1 MIYCLETKGEP
12 QTLIF
17 FTDCD
22 LADHRAECEEYLT
35 KRIGVRCLILDLT
48 DAVYGPDVVPTLRRR
63 ADAECDPYAQCL
75 RDLAREIE
83 DERDRRKGWRN
94 LFRRTH

>member
-1 MIYCLETKGEP
+1 MIYCLETAGEP

-22 LADHRAECEEYLT
+22 MSDHRAESEEYLT

-48 DAVYGPDVVPTLRRR
+48 DAVYGKDVVPTLRRR
-63 ADAECDPYAQCL
+63 ADEEVDPYAQCL
-75 RDLAREIE
+75 RDLARAIE
-83 DERDRRKGWRN
+83 DERNCRKGWWN
-94 LFRRTH
+94 PFR

>member
-1 MIYCLETKGEP
+1 MIYCLETKGET

-22 LADHRAECEEYLT
+22 LSDHRTESEEYLT
-35 KRIGVRCLILDLT
+35 KRIGVRCLIIDLT
-48 DAVYGPDVVPTLRRR
+48 DAVYGKDVAPTLRCR
-63 ADAECDPYAQCL
+63 ADAEINPYAQCL

-83 DERDRRKGWRN
+83 DERESRKGWRK
-94 LFRRTH
+94 LFR

>member
-22 LADHRAECEEYLT
+22 LSDHRTESEEYLT
-35 KRIGVRCLILDLT
+35 KRIGVRCLIIDLT
-48 DAVYGPDVVPTLRRR
+48 DAVYGKDVVPTLRCR
-63 ADAECDPYAQCL
+63 ADAEINQYAQCL

-83 DERDRRKGWRN
+83 DERERRKGWRK
-94 LFRRTH
+94 LFR

>member
-22 LADHRAECEEYLT
+22 LSDNRTESEEYLT
-35 KRIGVRCLILDLT
+35 KRIGVRCLIIDLT
-48 DAVYGPDVVPTLRRR
+48 DAVYGKDVVPTLRCR
-63 ADAECDPYAQCL
+63 ADAEINPYAQCL

-83 DERDRRKGWRN
+83 DERERRKGWRK
-94 LFRRTH
+94 LFR

>member
-22 LADHRAECEEYLT
+22 LSDHRTESEEYLT
-35 KRIGVRCLILDLT
+35 KRIGVRCLIIDLT
-48 DAVYGPDVVPTLRRR
+48 DAVYGKDVGPTLRCL
-63 ADAECDPYAQCL
+63 ADAEINPYAQCL

-83 DERDRRKGWRN
+83 DERERRKGWRK
-94 LFRRTH
+94 LFR

>member
-48 DAVYGPDVVPTLRRR
+48 DAVYGPNVVPTLRSR
-63 ADAECDPYAQCL
+63 ADGECDPYAQCL
-75 RDLAREIE
+75 RDLALEIE
-83 DERDRRKGWRN
+83 DERERREGWN
-94 LFRRTH
+94 KLFRKSP